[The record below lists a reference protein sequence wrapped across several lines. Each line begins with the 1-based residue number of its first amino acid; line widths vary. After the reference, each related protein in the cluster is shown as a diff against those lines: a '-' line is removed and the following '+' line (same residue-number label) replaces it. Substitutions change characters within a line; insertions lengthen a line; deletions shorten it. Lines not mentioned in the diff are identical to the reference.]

1 MLEPLRDD
9 VILGTICDMQD
20 DCLMLQIEFGSGWFS
35 VISYLY
41 GYHLEVM
48 FTFYKTREKI
58 IFKHVY
64 KKIVGF
70 IFEFKRSKKK
80 RMVVV
85 RTFSNFRKKLE
96 RKFYWNDS
104 EQIFV

>member
-70 IFEFKRSKKK
+70 IFEFKRSKQS
-80 RMVVV
+80 RMVVGS
-85 RTFSNFRKKLE
+85 TFCEIWKEGLE
-96 RKFYWNDS
+96 RKIY
-104 EQIFV
+104 